1 MQTVFIE
8 YIGKQAVRSDNI
20 RHSGRVWNGQG
31 DVLEMPLVERYSYLQ
46 YPTMF
51 REVTK
56 EEMEL
61 RKAAKVM
68 ADDGLNRIKEAA
80 GRLTDEQIQSMAKSL
95 QEEIELR
102 AKNRLSAKV
111 LKEDLEL
118 KEPTGLE
125 VAESNDP
132 ATASAYHARI
142 QKIVGALKE
151 MDPKDRDQY
160 TALGKPRVDFVS
172 EMTGLKVTSGE
183 IQEARSVMG

>member
-172 EMTGLKVTSGE
+172 EMTGLKVTSDE